1 MTKVRSDI
9 SRPVIGATSGWTVPD
24 PTEGQTEAS
33 IGKFLRTVTV
43 GDDVAI
49 RETHRGLLRFILTKV
64 ASIKK
69 GRLYTE
75 QSGYAGDS
83 WYIRTGRSC
92 WYPKGQSH
100 LVEPTSGV
108 RDFIKQHEY
117 GSHYTRRSELYGTD

>member
-1 MTKVRSDI
+1 MVT
-9 SRPVIGATSGWTVPD
+9 D
-24 PTEGQTEAS
+24 PTEDQTEAS
-33 IGKFLRTVTV
+33 IGAFLRTLKV
-43 GDDVAI
+43 GDEVAI
-49 RETHRGLLRFILTKV
+49 RETQRALLRFILMKV
-64 ASIKK
+64 TRIKK

-108 RDFIKQHEY
+108 RDFIREHKY
-117 GSHYTRRSELYGTD
+117 GSHYTRHSELYGTD